1 MNLTSPANINA
12 PALGVANPNTQDFFN
27 NFFTNQYNISP
38 DANDAVVTF
47 FEKMTDNRESA
58 QALSAAV
65 IYTCLTQGI
74 GPMSVLQQFSGLGQ
88 GELDAYL
95 AMFLNLNR
103 IPSSLLGVTN
113 TPVTNKYVQRTFL
126 P

>member
-1 MNLTSPANINA
+1 MTTSPSNIS
-12 PALGVANPNTQDFFN
+12 PAKLGYADPSTQEFFN
-27 NFFTNQYNISP
+27 NFFTKQYNISP
-38 DANDAVVTF
+38 DGNDAVVSF
-47 FEKMTDNRESA
+47 FEKITDNLESA

-65 IYTCLTQGI
+65 IYTCLTQETN
-74 GPMSVLQQFSGLGQ
+74 PMSILQHFASLSR

-113 TPVTNKYVQRTFL
+113 TPVTNKYVERTFL

>member
-1 MNLTSPANINA
+1 MSTSPSNIS
-12 PALGVANPNTQDFFN
+12 PPKLSVAQPNTEEFFN
-27 NFFTNQYNISP
+27 NFFTKQYEISP

-47 FEKMTDNRESA
+47 FEHVTDNKESA

-65 IYTCLTQGI
+65 IYTCLSQDI
-74 GPMSVLQQFSGLGQ
+74 DPMSILQEFSSLSQ

-113 TPVTNKYVQRTFL
+113 TPVTNKYVARTFL

>member
-1 MNLTSPANINA
+1 MSTAPSNISA
-12 PALGVANPNTQDFFN
+12 PKLGVSQPNTQEFFN
-27 NFFTNQYNISP
+27 NFFTKEYNISP

-47 FEKMTDNRESA
+47 FEQLTDNKESA

-65 IYTCLTQGI
+65 IYTCLTQEI
-74 GPMSVLQQFSGLGQ
+74 DPMSILRQFSGLSK
-88 GELDAYL
+88 GEIDAYL

-113 TPVTNKYVQRTFL
+113 TPVTNKYVARTFL

>member
-1 MNLTSPANINA
+1 MTTSPSNITA
-12 PALGVANPNTQDFFN
+12 PELSVSQPNTEEFFN
-27 NFFTNQYNISP
+27 NFFTKQYDISP

-47 FEKMTDNRESA
+47 FEDITDNKESA

-65 IYTCLTQGI
+65 IYTCLTQDI
-74 GPMSVLQQFSGLGQ
+74 DPLSILQEFSGLSQ

-113 TPVTNKYVQRTFL
+113 TPVTNKYVARTFL